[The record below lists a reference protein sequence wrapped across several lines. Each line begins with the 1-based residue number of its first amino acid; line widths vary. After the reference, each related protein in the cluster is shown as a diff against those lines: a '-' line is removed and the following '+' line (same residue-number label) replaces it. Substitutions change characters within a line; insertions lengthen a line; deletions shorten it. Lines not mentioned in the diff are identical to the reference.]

1 MKFFSTHPAR
11 RASAFVVLLV
21 WLFALAAGVANACLL
36 QVSAPRYG
44 GGDTAVAAAV
54 QVPTRLTDHAHA
66 SAGHN
71 DGYSDGSGTFH
82 AACLT
87 VSDDGSRLAPRA
99 FSGIGYTDPGPSPV
113 TAVRW
118 STVMA
123 VLATP
128 HRIEHLAPRVSGLPI
143 QLRFARLAL

>member
-11 RASAFVVLLV
+11 RATAFVVLLV

-36 QVSAPRYG
+36 QVSATRYG
-44 GGDTAVAAAV
+44 GGDTAVAATV
-54 QVPTRLTDHAHA
+54 QVPTRLAGHAHA
-66 SAGHN
+66 SAGYN
-71 DGYSDGSGTFH
+71 NGSGTFH

-99 FSGIGYTDPGPSPV
+99 FAGMGYTDPGPSPV
-113 TAVRW
+113 TVAPW
-118 STVMA
+118 STVMV
-123 VLATP
+123 VLSTP